1 MASPSKPPRSS
12 PSQPPGSKTRSGRK
26 TDKDPTLIEER
37 RSSRSDEVTEDGLA
51 HDEAEELEEGE
62 DNSGEHEYP
71 IPAGWS
77 LEDLTNEEFWIK
89 VYELEQA
96 QEESLAAFRKVLA
109 AHGFLSEGH
118 FSWVRERFVERHG
131 PDTNFAQAMMDAR
144 KAHDR
149 QKARKAVGLG
159 LLEPI
164 EDVTLEVYATIQA
177 RRRLLPAG
185 DAVAFEELLDE
196 YSLSPKRF
204 ARIHEGWVARMNDPV
219 NAIAS
224 ASVSAEYRKHFEAAL
239 RPRRK

>member
-12 PSQPPGSKTRSGRK
+12 PSQPPGSKTRSGKKPDR
-26 TDKDPTLIEER
+26 DTLIEER
-37 RSSRSDEVTEDGLA
+37 RSAHSDEVTEDGLV
-51 HDEAEELEEGE
+51 HEAEEELEDGE
-62 DNSGEHEYP
+62 DNCTGEHEYP

-109 AHGFLSEGH
+109 ANGFMSEGH
-118 FSWVRERFVERHG
+118 FTWVRERFVERHG

-164 EDVTLEVYATIQA
+164 EDITLEVYATIQA
-177 RRRLLPAG
+177 RRKLLPAG

-196 YSLSPKRF
+196 YQLSPKRL

-224 ASVSAEYRKHFEAAL
+224 ASVSAEYRKYFEAAL
-239 RPRRK
+239 RQRRK